1 MAMYFLTACL
11 IVVVLSAVVAY
22 RRAGS
27 LPRNLQGRLDRQ
39 QRRAAMWP
47 VFCAGICALG
57 LLGLHQVQGWQ
68 ESGPFETDYL
78 LMLILL
84 ITSFFGGWFLGVI
97 GWID

>member
-1 MAMYFLTACL
+1 MFILTICL
-11 IVVVLSAVVAY
+11 IVVVLSAAMAY

-27 LPRNLQGRLDRQ
+27 LPRNLQGRLDQQ

-47 VFCAGICALG
+47 VMFAGICALG
-57 LLGLHQVQGWQ
+57 LLGLHHVQGWQ

-84 ITSFFGGWFLGVI
+84 ITSFFGGWFLGII

>member
-1 MAMYFLTACL
+1 MYFLTACL

-47 VFCAGICALG
+47 LFCAGICALG
-57 LLGLHQVQGWQ
+57 LLGLHQVLDRQ
-68 ESGPFETDYL
+68 EIGPIETDYL
-78 LMLILL
+78 LVLIML

-97 GWID
+97 GWMD

>member
-1 MAMYFLTACL
+1 MYFLTACL

-47 VFCAGICALG
+47 FFCAGICALG
-57 LLGLHQVQGWQ
+57 LLGLHQVLDRQ
-68 ESGPFETDYL
+68 EIGPIETDYL
-78 LMLILL
+78 LVLIML

-97 GWID
+97 GWMD